1 MMGQIFNAMRSK
13 NSSAKARHVAMVAQ
27 GAWEGEM
34 AFVMVHSKGVGK
46 KISSWDQHVVQ
57 GTFYVVGR

>member
-13 NSSAKARHVAMVAQ
+13 NSSIKARHVAMVAQ

-34 AFVMVHSKGVGK
+34 AKQCCLQHGFLLWYTPKERAKKHS
-46 KISSWDQHVVQ
+46 
-57 GTFYVVGR
+57 